1 MNGEQLNLFL
11 IETNLT
17 NIQKNTGNKKRR
29 QVQTFG
35 ARKVGIKVEVKV
47 PAANPKIVLVFGK
60 ISSFTND
67 TFSGQHRFFTDK
79 RSITN

>member
-29 QVQTFG
+29 QVQTFVTH
-35 ARKVGIKVEVKV
+35 KIGIKEAATV

-60 ISSFTND
+60 ISSFTKD
-67 TFSGQHRFFTDK
+67 TFSGQHRFSTDK